1 MTLQYRC
8 LHEGCVT
15 TYLAMVALETL
26 LTAVVSS
33 ISPGTMKSTVVLRS
47 TADPPLELMG
57 LSQPGRPTAR
67 ATRRRLC
74 FDLEQVL
81 NIVNLTHI
89 HKFFHATLLGTVA
102 PNLTC
107 IAR

>member
-1 MTLQYRC
+1 
-8 LHEGCVT
+8 
-15 TYLAMVALETL
+15 MVALETL

-47 TADPPLELMG
+47 TADPLELMG

-74 FDLEQVL
+74 FDLGQVL
-81 NIVNLTHI
+81 NIVNQTHLQI
-89 HKFFHATLLGTVA
+89 FLPAARYEHAGLQVNFVSSEKRLFRD
-102 PNLTC
+102 
-107 IAR
+107 IRIK